1 MHSANRHRVPLV
13 HRPRLSLDTP
23 PRAVEIGRSVETFIS
38 NSPEETFELGRTF
51 AARLRAGDVVALDG
65 DLGAGK
71 TQFVK
76 GLAAGLGHGGDVT
89 SPTFTLVHEYTGGR
103 LALFH
108 FDFYRL
114 ETGDDALQIGLDDY
128 LDARGVLAIEWA
140 GKFPEVL
147 PAATHWLRFHA
158 GAGDARRIELV

>member
-1 MHSANRHRVPLV
+1 
-13 HRPRLSLDTP
+13 
-23 PRAVEIGRSVETFIS
+23 
-38 NSPEETFELGRTF
+38 
-51 AARLRAGDVVALDG
+51 
-65 DLGAGK
+65 LGAGK